1 MSNIT
6 CATSGSVLTIAFDR
20 PEKMNALTRDMYAD
34 LARALNDAAGDFAI
48 RAVILTSTG
57 DHFTAGND
65 IRDFME
71 HPPTTEDST
80 VAAFLGAILEF
91 PKPLVAAVKGNA
103 VGVGTT
109 MLLHCDVVVADP
121 GAHFSMPFVSL
132 GLVPEAG
139 SSLLFPALVGYQR
152 AAKIF
157 MTGETFSAES
167 GLAVGKAVALT
178 KPAQLQAAEI
188 KYQVDLSGDEYIG
201 VVTDE
206 TFSAESAKEMG
217 LVAEISADPIV
228 EAMKIATQ
236 IAAQPPTAII
246 NTKALIKASKHD
258 AVAAVMK
265 AEFELFSLALT
276 SEEAMEAFMNFMAK
290 KAADKEKGGK

>member
-6 CATSGSVLTIAFDR
+6 VTRSGAVLTISLDR
-20 PEKMNALTRDMYAD
+20 PEKMNALTKDMYAD
-34 LARALNDAAGDFAI
+34 LARALNEAAGDFSV
-48 RAVILTSTG
+48 RAVILTSEG
-57 DHFTAGND
+57 AHFTAGND
-65 IRDFME
+65 IKDFLE
-71 HPPTTEDST
+71 LPPTSEDST
-80 VAAFLGAILEF
+80 VKLFLDAILEF
-91 PKPLVAAVKGNA
+91 PKPLLAAVNGNA
-103 VGVGTT
+103 IGVGTT

-121 GAHFSMPFVSL
+121 GASFSMPFVSL

-157 MTGETFSAES
+157 MTGES
-167 GLAVGKAVALT
+167 
-178 KPAQLQAAEI
+178 
-188 KYQVDLSGDEYIG
+188 
-201 VVTDE
+201 
-206 TFSAESAKEMG
+206 FSAESALEMG
-217 LVAEISADPIV
+217 LVAEISSDSYAT
-228 EAMKIATQ
+228 ALKIATQ
-236 IAAQPPTAII
+236 IAAQPPTAVI

-290 KAADKEKGGK
+290 KAAEKEKGGK

>member
-6 CATSGSVLTIAFDR
+6 VTRSEAVLTISLDR

-34 LARALNDAAGDFAI
+34 LARALNDAAGDFGV
-48 RAVILTSTG
+48 RTVILTSAG

-65 IRDFME
+65 IKDFLE
-71 HPPTTEDST
+71 LPPTSEDST
-80 VAAFLGAILEF
+80 VKLFLDAILEF
-91 PKPLVAAVKGNA
+91 PKPLLAAVKGNA
-103 VGVGTT
+103 IGVGTT

-121 GAHFSMPFVSL
+121 GASFSMPFVSL

-157 MTGETFSAES
+157 MTGES
-167 GLAVGKAVALT
+167 
-178 KPAQLQAAEI
+178 
-188 KYQVDLSGDEYIG
+188 
-201 VVTDE
+201 
-206 TFSAESAKEMG
+206 FSAESAQEMG
-217 LVAEISADPIV
+217 LVAEISSDSYAT
-228 EAMKIATQ
+228 ALKIAQQ
-236 IAAQPPTAII
+236 IAAQPPTAVI

-265 AEFELFSLALT
+265 AEFELFAMALT
-276 SEEAMEAFMNFMAK
+276 SDEAMEAFMNFMAK
-290 KAADKEKGGK
+290 KAAEKEKGGK

>member
-6 CATSGSVLTIAFDR
+6 CTTSGSVLTIAFDR

-48 RAVILTSTG
+48 RAVLLTSTG

-91 PKPLVAAVKGNA
+91 PKPLIAAVKGNA

-121 GAHFSMPFVSL
+121 SAHFSMPFVSL

-167 GLAVGKAVALT
+167 
-178 KPAQLQAAEI
+178 
-188 KYQVDLSGDEYIG
+188 
-201 VVTDE
+201 
-206 TFSAESAKEMG
+206 AKEMG
-217 LVAEISADPIV
+217 LVAEISADPII

-276 SEEAMEAFMNFMAK
+276 SDEAMEAFMSFMAK